1 MSAGG
6 AWRAGGQCV
15 GGWCDIAKAGSI
27 ERIWR
32 KVTKEERLE
41 KQKLRLAELRA
52 YEDSLRRRGYRY
64 IAGVDEAGRGPL
76 AGPVV
81 AAAVVL
87 PEDFDVLG
95 VDDSKKLSEKKRE
108 QLFGVIQERAVA
120 YGIGVADEKVIDE
133 INILQATKAA
143 MEQAVCEAERRL
155 RKRQA
160 KYEAGQHLRKHQA
173 KCETPGVADLAG
185 NELNGRSVLE
195 DSNGLSQTLDENS
208 QPSDAGWRRD
218 EDRQADTGWR
228 RESNIQPSDARFH
241 NIDYVLF
248 DAMKIG
254 ALDIPQEA
262 IVKGDA
268 KILAIAAA
276 SILAKVTRDRMMA
289 EYAKQ
294 YPGYAFEKNKGYG
307 TKAHYAGLA
316 AHGICPIHRRSFL
329 KKWQAGQGR

>member
-1 MSAGG
+1 M
-6 AWRAGGQCV
+6 
-15 GGWCDIAKAGSI
+15 
-27 ERIWR
+27 
-32 KVTKEERLE
+32 TKEERLA

-81 AAAVVL
+81 AAAVIL
-87 PEDFDVLG
+87 PEGFDVLG
-95 VDDSKKLSEKKRE
+95 IDDSKKLSEKKRE

-120 YGIGVADEKVIDE
+120 YGIGVADEKVIDT

-143 MEQAVCEAERRL
+143 MKQAVEEAERRL
-155 RKRQA
+155 RECNAQCKS
-160 KYEAGQHLRKHQA
+160 
-173 KCETPGVADLAG
+173 PGVTALAG
-185 NELNGRSVLE
+185 K
-195 DSNGLSQTLDENS
+195 GLSGQSISENSNDLSQSLDEN
-208 QPSDAGWRRD
+208 
-218 EDRQADTGWR
+218 RQMTD
-228 RESNIQPSDARFH
+228 SRFH
-241 NIDYVLF
+241 KIDYVLF
-248 DAMKIG
+248 DAMKIED
-254 ALDIPQEA
+254 LDIPQEF

-276 SILAKVTRDRMMA
+276 SILAKVTRDRIMA

-294 YPGYAFEKNKGYG
+294 YPGYSFEKNKGYG

-329 KKWQAGQGR
+329 KKWQAGQDME